1 MRRQIYT
8 LILILGVMLLFP
20 LSGTAATK
28 GIRIVP
34 RSAWVKNDSLHLSI
48 LMDLED
54 VQVNTYTA
62 VTFTPVLTNKQ
73 STLGT
78 SGRHTDRRKP
88 PPVRQTRT
96 GLADKQKPTGR
107 SFPDNLKTGTL
118 PVVKK

>member
-54 VQVNTYTA
+54 VNPPA
-62 VTFTPVLTNKQ
+62 FAECPVIAIAYASSIEIAT
-73 STLGT
+73 
-78 SGRHTDRRKP
+78 
-88 PPVRQTRT
+88 
-96 GLADKQKPTGR
+96 
-107 SFPDNLKTGTL
+107 
-118 PVVKK
+118 

>member
-62 VTFTPVLTNKQ
+62 VTFTPVLKNKQ
-73 STLGT
+73 S
-78 SGRHTDRRKP
+78 HTDRRKP

-107 SFPDNLKTGTL
+107 SFPDNH
-118 PVVKK
+118 